1 MSATYDKIIKC
12 LNKTRRDYLFPPS
25 DLNKLDNDERKN
37 VEERIIKL
45 CLLGDR
51 ACFQYIDYLV
61 MFKPQDVFNDDTL
74 KDVSVTKRAFIYK
87 RLYYLTKDY
96 SYIVEL
102 YELAKKDINA
112 YSILTLMYYDGDIDR
127 EDMYPSLLRLSTI
140 SEEYKMMFEK
150 RCKKDSEN
158 VINHI

>member
-61 MFKPQDVFNDDTL
+61 MFKPKDVFNDDTL

-112 YSILTLMYYDGDIDR
+112 YSILTRVVSPKILKNSANLY
-127 EDMYPSLLRLSTI
+127 SNSSFFI
-140 SEEYKMMFEK
+140 SFFTLFTT
-150 RCKKDSEN
+150 SS
-158 VINHI
+158 

>member
-12 LNKTRRDYLFPPS
+12 LNKSRRDDLFPPS
-25 DLNKLDNDERKN
+25 DLNELDNEERKN

-45 CLLGDR
+45 CLLGDK

-61 MFKPQDVFNDDTL
+61 MFKPQDVFNDDSL
-74 KDVSVTKRAFIYK
+74 KNISSTKRAFIYK

-112 YSILTLMYYDGDIDR
+112 YSILTLMYYNGDFDK
-127 EDMYPSLLRLSTI
+127 DNMYPSLLRLSTI
-140 SEEYKMMFEK
+140 SEDYKMMFEK
-150 RCKKDSEN
+150 RCKNDSEN
-158 VINHI
+158 VINHM